1 MDGFDKY
8 VTLLKVVFI
17 NVLNKKIIECGC
29 GTGKISTYCQNK
41 GYSVTAVDIDD
52 EILHLAK
59 NIVKKII
66 I

>member
-1 MDGFDKY
+1 MEIGY
-8 VTLLKVVFI
+8 L
-17 NVLNKKIIECGC
+17 VLNKKIIECGC